1 MKQSISF
8 VVCCFLF
15 CIYIKGSPH
24 NSRVAFKVGKG
35 FNVSFVEKIFYVSDS
50 TVTRNTDT
58 IPIFKMRLINSKEQ
72 RINIFMVNSGVEVI
86 GYNGDELKIESAD
99 YVPPSSQKE
108 GLKPLYNRTEDNT
121 RLGLSVVKENNQ
133 VKITQASIDHFKYK
147 VFVPNNVSLSY
158 EEVGD
163 QKADLSISNMSGEIE
178 VKKVAKGNVSLFNVA
193 GPIVANSINSN
204 LKVVFS
210 SPKSNKPCAFSS
222 INGSVDIALPAQ
234 NESDLQ
240 LRSVTGEIYTDFA
253 IVIDSSGNLPTI
265 TGGHNIHG
273 KINGGGAQLTV
284 HTVNNNIFIRKRK

>member
-24 NSRVAFKVGKG
+24 NSRVAFKVGKR

-50 TVTRNTDT
+50 PVTRNSGT
-58 IPIFKMRLINSKEQ
+58 IPVFKMRLINSKDQ
-72 RINIFMVNSGVEVI
+72 RINIFMIKSSVEVI
-86 GYNGDELKIESAD
+86 GYDGDELKIESAD

-108 GLKPLYNRTEDNT
+108 GLKPLYNKTEDNT
-121 RLGLSVVKENNQ
+121 RLGLSVVKENSQ
-133 VKITQASIDHFKYK
+133 VKITQASIDPFKYK
-147 VFVPNNVSLSY
+147 VFVPKNVSLSY

-163 QKADLSISNMSGEIE
+163 QGADLSISNMNGEIE
-178 VKKVAKGNVSLFNVA
+178 IKVVRGNASLFNVA
-193 GPIVANSINSN
+193 GPIVANSIRSN
-204 LKVVFS
+204 FKVVFS

-222 INGSVDIALPAQ
+222 IRGSVDIALPAQ
-234 NESDLQ
+234 NASDLQ
-240 LRSVTGEIYTDFA
+240 LRSVTGEIYTDFE
-253 IVIDSSGNLPTI
+253 IVIDSSANLPTI

-284 HTVNNNIFIRKRK
+284 HTVYNNIFIRKRK